1 MAART
6 ATCKE
11 NASPNTAQSDGIS
24 TLTDRPFFDRGDYSD
39 CLETALNDLHSEPH
53 PRPTIGVFDS
63 GFGGLTVLKA
73 LAEIVPTADYIYF
86 GDTAR
91 LPYGSKSAE
100 IVGRYAVEAAKC
112 LESNGA
118 QMLVIACNSAT
129 ALALDR
135 IIASTYVPVVGVVE
149 PGAQAAAKATK
160 NQKIIVIGT
169 EATVRSHAYLKAL
182 EVRGLRAREKSC
194 PLLVPLVEEGWVNH
208 SVTEQVA
215 QIYLNEAFA
224 DGFQDA
230 DTLVLGCTHYP
241 LLKLVL
247 QRIIPA
253 HVTIVDSALSTACAV
268 ASQLG
273 QLLPTSAVT
282 GEGRRAGPRVK
293 FFATDSTEKFRRL
306 GQRFLG
312 HAIDEVTHVDLK
324 E

>member
-1 MAART
+1 M
-6 ATCKE
+6 
-11 NASPNTAQSDGIS
+11 
-24 TLTDRPFFDRGDYSD
+24 
-39 CLETALNDLHSEPH
+39 ETALNDLRPEPH

-73 LAEIVPTADYIYF
+73 LTEIVPTANYIYF

-135 IIASTYVPVVGVVE
+135 IIASTHVPVIGVVE
-149 PGAQAAAKATK
+149 PGARAAAKATK
-160 NQKIIVIGT
+160 NRKVIVIGT
-169 EATVRSHAYLKAL
+169 EATVCSHAYLKAL
-182 EVRGLRAREKSC
+182 EVRGLRAREQSC
-194 PLLVPLVEEGWVNH
+194 PLLVPLVEEGWVDH

-215 QIYLNEAFA
+215 QIYLNEAFS
-224 DGFQDA
+224 DGFQEA

-247 QRIIPA
+247 QRIIPG
-253 HVTIVDSALSTACAV
+253 HVTIVDSAASTACAV

-273 QLLPTSAVT
+273 DLLPASAVT
-282 GEGRRAGPRVK
+282 DVVRRAGPRLK

-312 HAIDEVTHVDLK
+312 HPIDEVMHADL